1 MDPHKRQGVE
11 AALAEASRRIN
22 IPNKDGTTHGVQVP
36 SASAPEVWQ
45 FEVTRCVNG
54 YFVKGYMPNPYNER
68 GITSDSLRLFVV
80 EDESGITVGDQI
92 QAIMVD
98 RKIQK

>member
-1 MDPHKRQGVE
+1 M
-11 AALAEASRRIN
+11 
-22 IPNKDGTTHGVQVP
+22 DGTAQTIQVP
-36 SASAPEVWQ
+36 SNTPPEVWQ

-68 GITSDSLRLFVV
+68 GFTSDSLRLFVV
-80 EDESGITVGDQI
+80 QDDSGVTVGDQI